1 MWTHF
6 LSIVAL
12 SIHAGCPDPTAIATS
27 PNLQRQIAV
36 EGDIISAAMDSLY
49 AASTKGRF
57 VVQAVNMQIVEPIAM
72 DFRSYLAS
80 ASDAGGPILDDY
92 IRRNSEACDLG
103 PQFVGSATASSVSL
117 VFDEDLAPLRT
128 GTVEEFWRAFFVH
141 FPGSGGLIT
150 VTRPGVDPSSGR
162 AFLYIGRDCGAGCA
176 TGGYAWLRKRDL
188 GWRLERYIIVTK
200 S

>member
-1 MWTHF
+1 MWTHL
-6 LSIVAL
+6 LSIAAL
-12 SIHAGCPDPTAIATS
+12 SLPTGCPDPTAISTS
-27 PNLQRQIAV
+27 PNQIAI
-36 EGDIISAAMDSLY
+36 EGDIISAAIDSLFG
-49 AASTKGRF
+49 STTKGRF

-72 DFRSYLAS
+72 DFRSYLAT

-103 PQFVGSATASSVSL
+103 PQFTRSSSSVSL
-117 VFDEDLAPLRT
+117 VFDEELAPLRT
-128 GTVEEFWRAFFVH
+128 GTVDEFWRAFFVQ

-176 TGGYAWLRKRDL
+176 TGGYAWLRKRDV
-188 GWRLERYIIVTK
+188 GWRLERYIIVIK
-200 S
+200 A